1 MMRRRLYGILI
12 LLAIAGLAAVACQ
25 PRRGAAPPPAAPGE
39 TAAYDERVVS
49 NFYQGKTVR
58 IIVGLAP
65 GGGFDTYARAIA
77 RHLGKHIPGNPA
89 VIVDNM
95 TGGGSLVAAN
105 YVYGASRPDGLTIGH
120 WSGGLIL
127 HQVLGGEG
135 IEFDARKYRFI
146 TVPTPDNIVCAVRKE
161 AGVRRLSDLS
171 TVREP
176 VIFGATAPGSATE
189 DVPKLLAA
197 GLGFNVRVVSGY
209 SGTAIIRQAA
219 DSGEVNGGCWAWES
233 VKVTWKAAV
242 EAGDALIIGQIT
254 SQKLPDL
261 PDVELAM
268 DLAKTDDARQL
279 LNAGAIVPYR
289 INRPFTVHPD
299 TPNDRV
305 QALRQGFMAVFK
317 DPEFLEEAEKAR
329 LDVEPIPGEEVER
342 LIQELF
348 NTPEPV
354 KARLKSV
361 LVPPA

>member
-1 MMRRRLYGILI
+1 MRRHLYRL
-12 LLAIAGLAAVACQ
+12 LLVLAVAGFTAMACQ
-25 PRRGAAPPPAAPGE
+25 PRRGAAPAPAAPGE
-39 TAAYDERVVS
+39 TAAYNERAIAS
-49 NFYQGKTVR
+49 FYQGKTVR

-77 RHLGKHIPGNPA
+77 RHLGKHVPGNPA

-127 HQVLGGEG
+127 QQILGGEG

-146 TVPTPDNIVCAVRKE
+146 TVPTPDNIVCAVKKD
-161 AGVRRLSDLS
+161 AGVRQLSDLAN
-171 TVREP
+171 VREP

-197 GLGFNVRVVSGY
+197 AFGFNVKVVSGY

-219 DSGEVNGGCWAWES
+219 DTGEVHGGCWAWES
-233 VKVTWKAAV
+233 IKVTWKAAV
-242 EAGDALIIGQIT
+242 ESGDALIIGQVT
-254 SQKLPDL
+254 PRKLPDL
-261 PDVELAM
+261 LDVELAL

-279 LNAGAIVPYR
+279 LRAGAIVPYG

-305 QALRQGFMAVFK
+305 QALRQAFAAVFK

-329 LDVEPIPGEEVER
+329 LDVDPIPGEEVER
-342 LIQELF
+342 LIRELF
-348 NTPEPV
+348 DTPDAV
-354 KARLKSV
+354 KARLKAV
-361 LVPPA
+361 LVPA